1 MQTDEFSPGF
11 TSTELH
17 IYNEVS
23 IFFRKT
29 SNVSDSDYKLR
40 ILTMVPRE
48 ELLLNPLEE
57 QGPFTW
63 LLYHSMALFLMRVV
77 QYSGTV

>member
-1 MQTDEFSPGF
+1 
-11 TSTELH
+11 
-17 IYNEVS
+17 
-23 IFFRKT
+23 
-29 SNVSDSDYKLR
+29 
-40 ILTMVPRE
+40 MVPRE

-77 QYSGTV
+77 QYSGTI